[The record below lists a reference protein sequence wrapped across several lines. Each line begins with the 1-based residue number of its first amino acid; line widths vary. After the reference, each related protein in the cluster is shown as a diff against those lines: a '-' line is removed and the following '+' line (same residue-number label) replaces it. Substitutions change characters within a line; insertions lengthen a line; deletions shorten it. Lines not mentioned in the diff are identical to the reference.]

1 MQGHTC
7 AWPAQ
12 TVFPTKQPPTLTR
25 CWWYTPMRRW
35 LWRLTMPS
43 SGSSCPVMSFSSVD
57 LPCGGEFAWVC
68 VGVCAPPRETQGKQ
82 G

>member
-1 MQGHTC
+1 
-7 AWPAQ
+7 
-12 TVFPTKQPPTLTR
+12 
-25 CWWYTPMRRW
+25 